1 MKGTFVSAV
10 KSVLVRIRGV
20 CRKIVLA
27 YRISSGKICDKK
39 FYDLCSNVIRRF
51 FHLKPVLS
59 FLEVHLTDHCN
70 MNCSGC
76 AHFCPLADVFFAN
89 IEQYDRDMK
98 QLSRLLSNI
107 RMIQL
112 IGGEPLLHPNVS
124 MFLDSTRRWFP
135 KANIQ
140 LFTNGI
146 LLSNMPKEFWESCRR
161 NSISIHLSLYP
172 PLFIKEADFLRLAKS
187 EGITLNISK
196 TSTFRLPT
204 NSKGDSDLEKGFN
217 RCRKW
222 LYVPILKE
230 GKVYP
235 CAKPAYVHYFNRE
248 FGTDIP
254 STGFVDLYDPKVTG
268 WEVLSRINK
277 IPEACRYCTYG
288 WEEIPTQ
295 AWSKSRHRQEEWD
308 ITNQK

>member
-1 MKGTFVSAV
+1 
-10 KSVLVRIRGV
+10 
-20 CRKIVLA
+20 
-27 YRISSGKICDKK
+27 
-39 FYDLCSNVIRRF
+39 
-51 FHLKPVLS
+51 
-59 FLEVHLTDHCN
+59 
-70 MNCSGC
+70 
-76 AHFCPLADVFFAN
+76 
-89 IEQYDRDMK
+89 
-98 QLSRLLSNI
+98 
-107 RMIQL
+107 
-112 IGGEPLLHPNVS
+112 
-124 MFLDSTRRWFP
+124 
-135 KANIQ
+135 
-140 LFTNGI
+140 
-146 LLSNMPKEFWESCRR
+146 MPKEFWESCRR